1 MTGLETALMVAGT
14 AISAVG
20 AIQQGQAQQKA
31 ANYNAALA
39 ERNGVIARQ
48 QAAENAK
55 RQERINRKKLATSR
69 NSLVSLDVLEDNA
82 KEAELER
89 LSIIYEGEL
98 AAQTGSANAALLRTR
113 GRSAAGA
120 GYASA
125 AGVLLEGGVKIGE
138 TQGWFDDATA

>member
-1 MTGLETALMVAGT
+1 MTGIETALIAAGT
-14 AISAVG
+14 AVSAVG

-39 ERNGVIARQ
+39 QRNGVIARQ
-48 QAAENAK
+48 QAAENAR
-55 RQERINRKKLATSR
+55 RQERINRKKLATNR
-69 NSLVSLDVLEDNA
+69 NNLVSLDVLEDNA

-98 AAQTGSANAALLRTR
+98 SAQTGAANAALLRAR
-113 GRSAAGA
+113 GAAA
-120 GYASA
+120 ASSGVMTA
-125 AGVLLEGGVKIGE
+125 AGVLLEGGAKVGE